1 MIDKQAGTLEIDVF
15 SRGKYAVTMNGK
27 SSGRKNR
34 LEETPHADFLRYL
47 KSTCCQRN
55 DALFYKKMTYKP
67 LTPFNHQIHQHL
79 ILTMRTQYE
88 ARPNS

>member
-47 KSTCCQRN
+47 KSTCCRPN
-55 DALFYKKMTYKP
+55 DALFYKKMMHNP
-67 LTPFNHQIHQHL
+67 LAPFNHQIHQHL

-88 ARPNS
+88 VRPNS

>member
-1 MIDKQAGTLEIDVF
+1 MIDKQAGNLEIDVF
-15 SRGKYAVTMNGK
+15 SGGKYAVTMNGK

-34 LEETPHADFLRYL
+34 LEETPHADFLSYL
-47 KSTCCQRN
+47 KSTCRQRN
-55 DALFYKKMTYKP
+55 DTLFYKKMTHKP
-67 LTPFNHQIHQHL
+67 LAPFDHQMKQHL